1 MKATHL
7 KLNPW
12 KLTGQ
17 HAAGP
22 ALAGS
27 IAGLCIAFFP
37 ALCPAAEQKPASQP
51 PPKPSTEDSRNLSL
65 EDLMNVKVARVTTAS
80 KLDEKATSAPGMAI
94 VIDKND
100 IPLRGYSTLKDVL
113 RDLPGMETIEFSNP
127 EFGTQ
132 VPVRGIVGN
141 NKIVVLVNGMR
152 VNPPGGENF
161 PVRTDF
167 GVRNAE
173 QIEVVYGPGSTL
185 YGRDAASAVINI
197 KTKQPLT
204 GTHADAGLGWGLHN
218 EREAYGSFE
227 SVLNTPVPIRL
238 SGYVQ
243 YHDSELTRLDKKY
256 PAWWR
261 DYQTIAAP
269 KGSGT
274 VPYRQDYGLNAFVRL
289 EVSDFTLQAWYRG
302 ARRNSAEGYGPILA
316 YLPEAIWEDRQAV
329 VEAKYST
336 KLSDKVRFDS
346 AVTFNWYEVDP
357 STRFVFPAN
366 NTQWFFND
374 FKYSVGYSV
383 SIEES
388 LRVDVTKN
396 ISLLAGVNYA
406 YYDIVPKST
415 VPGGANASDSIAQ
428 IQRQGGNFTYYT
440 TPNDPSSIHLIPR
453 VTHSTYDV
461 YGAYVEA
468 GWQATPKLKL
478 LLGGRMDKDS
488 RIHQPSYTPRGAVIW
503 NVTDEFTAKYS
514 YTTAYLSPA
523 PYFGFATYDSGTQ
536 LATSNTGLQP
546 ENTVVHEL
554 DFNYTKKDVQ
564 LGLALYHG
572 EQQNLIIISDR
583 AASQNIIQNP
593 VFVDLAGTMPRK
605 LAHTANGGSSVTNG
619 LDFYG
624 RLRWGNVT
632 PWFSYSYVDYHSASN
647 GMDNG
652 LLGISHHNGRVG
664 LTWAATPRLF
674 ITPSLVIRSTPD
686 NVAPGNLAR
695 ELRTPYE
702 VNLNV
707 LWQATDKMEFYANI
721 RNLTD
726 NHYALG
732 GTVGQAIPQESIN
745 GMLGFRI
752 KF

>member
-100 IPLRGYSTLKDVL
+100 IKLRGYSTLKDVL
-113 RDLPGMETIEFSNP
+113 RDLPGMETTEYFHG

-161 PVRTDF
+161 PLRTDL

-173 QIEVVYGPGSTL
+173 QIEVIYGPGSTL

-197 KTKQPLT
+197 KTKQPT
-204 GTHADAGLGWGLHN
+204 AGTHGEAGLGWGLNN
-218 EREAYGSFE
+218 EREAWGTFATA
-227 SVLNTPVPIRL
+227 LDKAGRIRL
-238 SGYVQ
+238 SGNVQ
-243 YHDSELTRLDKKY
+243 YHDSELTRMDKEY
-256 PAWWR
+256 PLWWK
-261 DYQTIAAP
+261 DYMAVAQP
-269 KGSGT
+269 KGRGII
-274 VPYRQDYGLNAFVRL
+274 PERQDFGLNGFVRL
-289 EVSDFTLQAWYRG
+289 EVDQFSLQAWYRK
-302 ARRNSAEGYGPILA
+302 ARRSSSEGYSPALG
-316 YLPEAIWEDRQAV
+316 YLPEATWEDWQAV
-329 VEAKYST
+329 VEAKYSA
-336 KLSDKVRFDS
+336 KLSDRVHLDS
-346 AVTFNWYEVDP
+346 SVTLNWYEVDP
-357 STRFVFPAN
+357 NTRFVFPAS
-366 NTQWFFND
+366 NTKWFFND
-374 FKYSVGYSV
+374 FKFSVGYSI
-383 SIEES
+383 SIEEA
-388 LRVDVTKN
+388 LRFDVTKN
-396 ISLLAGVNYA
+396 LTITAGLTYG

-415 VPGGANASDSIAQ
+415 VPGGANPSDSIAQ
-428 IQRQGGNFTYYT
+428 IQQQGGNFAYYT
-440 TPNDPSSIHLIPR
+440 TPGDPTSIHLIPR
-453 VTHSTYDV
+453 VTHVAYDV
-461 YGAYVEA
+461 YGGYLEA
-468 GWQATPKLKL
+468 AWQVTPRVKL

-488 RIHQPSYTPRGAVIW
+488 RVHHPSYTPRAAVIW
-503 NVTDEFTAKYS
+503 NVTNEFTAKYS
-514 YTTAYLSPA
+514 FTTAYLSPA
-523 PYFGFATYDSGTQ
+523 PYFSYATYDSGVD
-536 LATSNTGLQP
+536 LATPNPNLQP
-546 ENTVVHEL
+546 ETTVMHEV
-554 DFNYTKKDVQ
+554 DFNYTKSNLQ
-564 LGLALYHG
+564 LGLSFYHA
-572 EQQNLIIISDR
+572 EQQNLITTSEHR
-583 AASQNIIQNP
+583 AAENIVISQ
-593 VFVDLAGTMPRK
+593 VFTDLDGTQSRA
-605 LAHTANGGSSVTNG
+605 LTHTANGGSSITNG

-624 RLRWGNVT
+624 RFHWKNVS
-632 PWFSYSYVDYHSASN
+632 PWFSYSYVDFQATSN
-647 GMDNG
+647 GVTNS
-652 LLGISHHNGRVG
+652 LNGISRHNGRVG
-664 LTWAATPRLF
+664 LTWAVTPRLF
-674 ITPSLVIRSTPD
+674 VTPSLVIRSTPD